1 MSQFSRGADL
11 KYVSIFFQ
19 KRCHAESW
27 PGLRPQPNGSSHE
40 DKVAEFAKIQPAHRR
55 RRLNFRKFSYA
66 GPFSLPSHKKPCQEN
81 QTLRICSA
89 ELAAEEPQRS
99 DVWGF
104 FVILNRWSEADD
116 YRPVPTTPEW
126 MAARRSPPHA
136 VRSSPSVSQG
146 LALVLV
152 FSANS
157 ALQTRRVL
165 LFWRSFS
172 LRRWSIG
179 VVREF

>member
-1 MSQFSRGADL
+1 MLCLCLAIILGL
-11 KYVSIFFQ
+11 KE
-19 KRCHAESW
+19 CHAEAW

-66 GPFSLPSHKKPCQEN
+66 GPFSLPPHEKPCQEN
-81 QTLRICSA
+81 KTLRICSA
-89 ELAAEEPQRS
+89 ELAEKARTGVRAQVHRGTRS
-99 DVWGF
+99 HSVSWQPSGRHP
-104 FVILNRWSEADD
+104 LNRGR
-116 YRPVPTTPEW
+116 YRPEIIGL
-126 MAARRSPPHA
+126 RSPVQDQEKNRKIA
-136 VRSSPSVSQG
+136 SRAFSSAS
-146 LALVLV
+146 
-152 FSANS
+152 S

-165 LFWRSFS
+165 LFWQSFS